1 MHSLT
6 DDLVDKTVSIVADA
20 LEDAGLNKSDIDKII
35 LVGGQT
41 RMPRVREKLSTYF
54 NQEPSKGVHPDEV
67 VAKGAAL
74 HAASLLG
81 EVDAPMLFDVTP
93 FNLGID
99 VQAGLFQTLI
109 SKNARIPV
117 SASQTFVLLLLQRLA
132 VGFPCGLP
140 RIVSA

>member
-1 MHSLT
+1 
-6 DDLVDKTVSIVADA
+6 
-20 LEDAGLNKSDIDKII
+20 
-35 LVGGQT
+35 
-41 RMPRVREKLSTYF
+41 MPRVREKLSTFF

-109 SKNARIPV
+109 SKMQG
-117 SASQTFVLLLLQRLA
+117 SQCLPPKRLFYNLEKVGGDRCPSRTFKILH
-132 VGFPCGLP
+132 
-140 RIVSA
+140 

>member
-1 MHSLT
+1 MMQGS
-6 DDLVDKTVSIVADA
+6 
-20 LEDAGLNKSDIDKII
+20 NKSDIDKII

-41 RMPRVREKLSTYF
+41 RMPRVREKLSAYF

-74 HAASLLG
+74 HASLLG

-109 SKNARIPV
+109 S
-117 SASQTFVLLLLQRLA
+117 
-132 VGFPCGLP
+132 
-140 RIVSA
+140 